1 MGLVAGVVFLNAV
14 LTAVGYALLYPALR
28 GRRPLVY
35 ASYGGI
41 ALLVGAGAVGLALCV
56 LAPTGIRIG
65 LLAFALTATVLVV
78 AGIAAGRRFRLDA
91 RPLRATP
98 PQTALGDVI
107 VTVCAFALLAILGFA
122 LVGGFRSSPW
132 LDDTWYFWLPKG
144 RALDVLGLTPR
155 LWHPDLS
162 LHMVFGNDY
171 ESLWFIRP
179 DNPLWWSVLL
189 NLDMRFVGSIDL
201 RAVDG
206 QLAFLLIGF
215 FGSAARLL
223 WGRVRLS
230 ILFPALLVVASAPE
244 FLRQAQGGDADVPLA
259 IYLALA
265 LLAAVGWLAL
275 RSGFALAL
283 FFVFA
288 ATAIGIKTE
297 GIFEVVLDVAIVSVV
312 GWRARRALV
321 PLWAALAAAVA
332 TGVPWLAWRAANGV
346 SNVFSLRDALSPSYL
361 RDHTSLLHQAL
372 HVLGH
377 HLTSV
382 REWSLI
388 VPLAVVLALAGF
400 ARERRA
406 GWLAPVAFLGLC
418 YLLFAWVTWADPQGA
433 FRLVASAYR
442 YVTPPIVLAGVFLPV
457 LAEYLARPPA
467 RRGRGRA
474 RAPAS
479 HSEPRRDEAR

>member
-1 MGLVAGVVFLNAV
+1 MGLVGGVVALNGV
-14 LTAVGYALLYPALR
+14 LTGLGYALLYPALR
-28 GRRPLVY
+28 GRKVLVY
-35 ASYGGI
+35 VSYGGV
-41 ALLVGAGAVGLALCV
+41 ALLVGAGSVGVVSCM
-56 LAPTGIRIG
+56 LAPAGVRIG
-65 LLAFALTATVLVV
+65 LVSFALVGGTLAA
-78 AGIAAGRRFRLDA
+78 AGLAAGRLLPGRVRARVDA
-91 RPLRATP
+91 DPGTASP
-98 PQTALGDVI
+98 PTTIAGDVV
-107 VTVCAFALLAILGFA
+107 VTVAAFALLAILGFA

-144 RALDVLGLTPR
+144 RALDLLGLTPR
-155 LWHPDLS
+155 LWHPNPH

-230 ILFPALLVVASAPE
+230 ILFPALLVLASAPE
-244 FLRQAQGGDADVPLA
+244 FLRQTQGGDADVPLA

-265 LLAAVGWLAL
+265 ILAAVGWLAL

-288 ATAIGIKTE
+288 STAIAIKSE
-297 GIFEVVLDVAIVSVV
+297 GLLELVLDLAIVSLL

-321 PLWAALAAAVA
+321 PLWATAVAAVA
-332 TGVPWLAWRAANGV
+332 TSAPWFAWRAAHGV

-361 RDHTSLLHQAL
+361 GRHTDLLHSSL
-372 HVLGH
+372 HVRGH

-400 ARERRA
+400 VRERNA
-406 GWLAPVAFLGLC
+406 AWLAPVAFLGLG
-418 YLLFAWVTWADPQGA
+418 YLLFTWVTWADPQGA

-442 YVTPPIVLAGVFLPV
+442 YVTPPIVLAGIFLPV
-457 LAEYLARPPA
+457 LGERLARK
-467 RRGRGRA
+467 G
-474 RAPAS
+474 
-479 HSEPRRDEAR
+479 

>member
-1 MGLVAGVVFLNAV
+1 MGLVAGVVALNAV

-28 GRRPLVY
+28 GRRVLIY
-35 ASYGGI
+35 ASYAGV
-41 ALLVGAGAVGLALCV
+41 ALLVGAGSVGVALCM

-65 LLAFALTATVLVV
+65 LPAFAVTAVVLAA
-78 AGIAAGRRFRLDA
+78 AGLVAGRRFRLDA
-91 RPLRATP
+91 NPRSATP
-98 PQTALGDVI
+98 PATVAGDVI
-107 VTVCAFALLAILGFA
+107 VTVSAFALVAILGFA

-144 RALDVLGLTPR
+144 RALDLLGLTPR
-155 LWHPDLS
+155 LWHPNLA

-179 DNPLWWSVLL
+179 DNPLWWSILL

-215 FGSAARLL
+215 FASAARLL

-230 ILFPALLVVASAPE
+230 ILFPALLVIASAPE

-259 IYLALA
+259 IYLSLA

-275 RSGFALAL
+275 RSPFALAL

-288 ATAIGIKTE
+288 ATAIAIKSE
-297 GIFEVVLDVAIVSVV
+297 GILEVVLDVAIVSAF

-321 PLWAALAAAVA
+321 PLWATLAAAVA
-332 TGVPWLAWRAANGV
+332 TSVPWFAWRASHGV

-361 RDHTSLLHQAL
+361 RHQTALLHQAL
-372 HVLGH
+372 HVLGR

-388 VPLAVVLALAGF
+388 ALLTVLLAVVGF
-400 ARERRA
+400 AWERRA
-406 GWLAPVAFLGLC
+406 AWLAPVAFLGLG
-418 YLLFAWVTWADPQGA
+418 YLLFVWVTWADPQGA

-442 YVTPPIVLAGVFLPV
+442 YVTPPIVLAGLFLPV
-457 LAEYLARPPA
+457 MAERLAQRWKS
-467 RRGRGRA
+467 
-474 RAPAS
+474 AS
-479 HSEPRRDEAR
+479 ATKPR

>member
-1 MGLVAGVVFLNAV
+1 MGLVAGVVALNAA
-14 LTAVGYALLYPALR
+14 LTAVGYALLYPVLR
-28 GRRPLVY
+28 GRRALVY
-35 ASYGGI
+35 ASYGGV
-41 ALLVGAGAVGLALCV
+41 ALLVGAGSVGVALCI

-65 LLAFALTATVLVV
+65 LLAFVLTATVLAA
-78 AGIAAGRRFRLDA
+78 AGLAAGRLFALDA
-91 RPLRATP
+91 DPRSAKPPATI
-98 PQTALGDVI
+98 AGDVI
-107 VTVCAFALLAILGFA
+107 VTVSAFALVAILGFA

-144 RALDVLGLTPR
+144 RALDLLGLTPR
-155 LWHPDLS
+155 LWHPNPS

-179 DNPLWWSVLL
+179 DNPLWWSILL

-206 QLAFLLIGF
+206 QLAFLLIAF
-215 FGSAARLL
+215 FAAAARLL

-230 ILFPALLVVASAPE
+230 ILLPALVVLASAPE
-244 FLRQAQGGDADVPLA
+244 FLRQGQGGDADVPLA

-275 RSGFALAL
+275 RNRFALAL
-283 FFVFA
+283 FVVLG
-288 ATAIGIKTE
+288 ATAIAIKSE
-297 GIFEVVLDVAIVSVV
+297 GILELVLDVAIVSVV
-312 GWRARRALV
+312 AWRARRALL
-321 PLWAALAAAVA
+321 PLWAGLAAAVA
-332 TGVPWLAWRAANGV
+332 TSVPWFAWRAAHGV

-361 RDHTSLLHQAL
+361 LDHTDLLRSAL
-372 HVLGH
+372 DVLGD

-388 VPLAVVLALAGF
+388 VPLAVLLGLIGF

-406 GWLAPVAFLGLC
+406 AWLAPVAFLGLG
-418 YLLFAWVTWADPQGA
+418 YLLFVWVTWADPQGA

-457 LAEYLARPPA
+457 LGERLAQSS
-467 RRGRGRA
+467 A
-474 RAPAS
+474 RASAAK
-479 HSEPRRDEAR
+479 PR

>member
-1 MGLVAGVVFLNAV
+1 MGLVAGVLVLNVV

-28 GRRPLVY
+28 GCRPLVV
-35 ASYGGI
+35 ASYGGV
-41 ALLVGAGAVGLALCV
+41 ALLVGAGSVGVALCV
-56 LAPTGIRIG
+56 VAPTGIRLG
-65 LLAFALTATVLVV
+65 LSAFAVTAVGLAAGGVL
-78 AGIAAGRRFRLDA
+78 AGRRFRLA
-91 RPLRATP
+91 PNPRTATP
-98 PQTALGDVI
+98 PATIAGDVI
-107 VTVCAFALLAILGFA
+107 VTVSAFALVAILGFA

-144 RALDVLGLTPR
+144 RALDLLGLTPR
-155 LWHPDLS
+155 LWHPNLS
-162 LHMVFGNDY
+162 LHMMFGRDY

-179 DNPLWWSVLL
+179 DNPLWWSILL
-189 NLDMRFVGSIDL
+189 NLDMRFVGSVDM

-206 QLAFLLIGF
+206 QLALLLIAF
-215 FGSAARLL
+215 FAAAARLL

-230 ILFPALLVVASAPE
+230 MLFPALLVVASAPE

-265 LLAAVGWLAL
+265 LLGAVGWIAL
-275 RSGFALAL
+275 RNRFALML

-288 ATAIGIKTE
+288 ATAIAIKSE
-297 GIFEVVLDVAIVSVV
+297 GIFEVVLDLAIVSVLA
-312 GWRARRALV
+312 WRARRALV

-332 TGVPWLAWRAANGV
+332 TSAPWFAWRAAHGV

-361 RDHTSLLHQAL
+361 GDHTALLHSAV
-372 HVLGH
+372 HVLGQ

-388 VPLAVVLALAGF
+388 VPLAVLLALAGF

-406 GWLAPVAFLGLC
+406 AWLAPIAFLGLG
-418 YLLFAWVTWADPQGA
+418 YLLFAWVTWADPEGA

-457 LAEYLARPPA
+457 LGECLAQSWKRASAAKA
-467 RRGRGRA
+467 R
-474 RAPAS
+474 
-479 HSEPRRDEAR
+479 

>member
-1 MGLVAGVVFLNAV
+1 MGLVAGVVVLNAV

-28 GRRPLVY
+28 GRRPLVC
-35 ASYGGI
+35 ASYAGV
-41 ALLVGAGAVGLALCV
+41 ALLAGAGAVGLALCV
-56 LAPTGIRIG
+56 VAPTGVRIG
-65 LLAFALTATVLVV
+65 LPAFAVTAVVL
-78 AGIAAGRRFRLDA
+78 AAAGLALGRRWHLDA
-91 RPLRATP
+91 DPRSTEPPATI
-98 PQTALGDVI
+98 AGDVI
-107 VTVCAFALLAILGFA
+107 VTVCAFALVAILGFA

-144 RALDVLGLTPR
+144 RALDLLGLTPR
-155 LWHPDLS
+155 LWHPNPS
-162 LHMVFGNDY
+162 LHMVFGHDY

-179 DNPLWWSVLL
+179 DNPLWWSILL

-206 QLAFLLIGF
+206 QLAFLLIAF
-215 FGSAARLL
+215 FAATARLL

-259 IYLALA
+259 IYLSLA
-265 LLAAVGWLAL
+265 LLAAVGWIAL
-275 RSGFALAL
+275 RNRLALAL

-288 ATAIGIKTE
+288 ATAIAIKSE
-297 GIFEVVLDVAIVSVV
+297 AILEVMLYIAIVSVLA
-312 GWRARRALV
+312 WRARRALV
-321 PLWAALAAAVA
+321 PLWVALAAAVA
-332 TGVPWLAWRAANGV
+332 LSVPWFAWRAAHGV
-346 SNVFSLRDALSPSYL
+346 ANVFSLRDALSPSYL
-361 RDHTSLLHQAL
+361 RDHTALLDSGL
-372 HVLGH
+372 HVLGD

-388 VPLAVVLALAGF
+388 VPLAVLLAVAGF

-406 GWLAPVAFLGLC
+406 AWLAPIAFLGLS
-418 YLLFAWVTWADPQGA
+418 YVLFAWITWADPEGA

-457 LAEYLARPPA
+457 LGECLAQSWNRASVAKA
-467 RRGRGRA
+467 R
-474 RAPAS
+474 
-479 HSEPRRDEAR
+479 